1 MEAQVYNPKMTST
14 EFAELAKL
22 CQDQSALGSNLLSMA
37 KSLSD
42 QPSPQSKKVASFPG
56 SPPPLYNFYT
66 RDFIYAKLL
75 WEEERE
81 GRGRAWEALI
91 TCGH

>member
-1 MEAQVYNPKMTST
+1 MNGCFFIPAEVRDSLEAQVYNPKMTST

-42 QPSPQSKKVASFPG
+42 QPSLQSKSSPQTKV
-56 SPPPLYNFYT
+56 LHDMIIMIM
-66 RDFIYAKLL
+66 RQ
-75 WEEERE
+75 
-81 GRGRAWEALI
+81 
-91 TCGH
+91 

>member
-1 MEAQVYNPKMTST
+1 MVVFFIPAEVRDSLEAQVYNPKMTST

-42 QPSPQSKKVASFPG
+42 QPSLQSKSSMQTKV
-56 SPPPLYNFYT
+56 LHDMIIMIM
-66 RDFIYAKLL
+66 RQ
-75 WEEERE
+75 
-81 GRGRAWEALI
+81 
-91 TCGH
+91 

>member
-1 MEAQVYNPKMTST
+1 MVVFFIPAEVRDSLEAQVYNPKMTST

-42 QPSPQSKKVASFPG
+42 QPSLQSKLSLQTKV
-56 SPPPLYNFYT
+56 
-66 RDFIYAKLL
+66 
-75 WEEERE
+75 
-81 GRGRAWEALI
+81 LI
-91 TCGH
+91 

>member
-1 MEAQVYNPKMTST
+1 MIINFILAEVRDSIEAQVYNPKMTST

-42 QPSPQSKKVASFPG
+42 QPSTRSK
-56 SPPPLYNFYT
+56 LNYHIN
-66 RDFIYAKLL
+66 
-75 WEEERE
+75 
-81 GRGRAWEALI
+81 I
-91 TCGH
+91 TATFSLRNL

>member
-1 MEAQVYNPKMTST
+1 MWMVIFSIPAEVRDSLEAQVYNPKMTST

-42 QPSPQSKKVASFPG
+42 QPSLQSKSSLQSKE
-56 SPPPLYNFYT
+56 LM
-66 RDFIYAKLL
+66 
-75 WEEERE
+75 W
-81 GRGRAWEALI
+81 
-91 TCGH
+91 